1 MLIPELLPFLE
12 GVARWETKQL
22 NNVEVNAG
30 QTLPIVYFP
39 DKSGYL
45 YGLKVSLNNPYGYVE
60 VEYKSLRQTKTV
72 IGCPTTLYEDGLTS
86 WNGSGWFVS
95 RYDTTENV
103 YTVEY
108 LPAPGG
114 ALAWQTYA
122 KVSAV
127 APQTS
132 PVTIRN
138 LTALFLVVEDDAKFV
153 ERLRYL
159 HGGSVGK

>member
-1 MLIPELLPFLE
+1 VLVNELLPFLE
-12 GVARWETKQL
+12 GIAKWDAKQL
-22 NNVEVNAG
+22 SDVTISPG
-30 QTLPIVYFP
+30 KSYQITYFP

-60 VEYKSLRQTKTV
+60 IEYNSLNQTRKV
-72 IGCPTTLYEDGLTS
+72 IGSPATLYEDGLTS

-95 RYDTTENV
+95 KYDSVDNI
-103 YTVEY
+103 YTINY

-114 ALAWQTYA
+114 ELGWQKYA
-122 KVSAV
+122 KVV
-127 APQTS
+127 MHAPPTA

-138 LTALFLVVEDDAKFV
+138 LTALFLIIEDENRFI

-159 HGGSVGK
+159 HGGTIK